1 MATNPMKA
9 RGVTTSLTPPKPA
22 AGTRPARKT
31 TTKAAALDSA
41 WDDGRQFTARIT
53 VDMTPDQY
61 EALRRA
67 GFDARI
73 GMSAIVRGLIDRY
86 LDDPALAAEINQVS

>member
-1 MATNPMKA
+1 MPITPIPEQPPMK
-9 RGVTTSLTPPKPA
+9 V
-22 AGTRPARKT
+22 
-31 TTKAAALDSA
+31 
-41 WDDGRQFTARIT
+41 ARIT

-61 EALRRA
+61 EQLRRA

-86 LDDPALAAEINQVS
+86 LDDPALAAEINQAS